1 MRRKSCQNVEKG
13 YKRILELID
22 RGGRNLWSKGRNSI
36 NNEEGMGT
44 IELVLLICVLIA
56 LALMFKDTIVEFVAD
71 ILGNI
76 SSQETVFDPGT
87 IAK

>member
-1 MRRKSCQNVEKG
+1 MEICAAPLAL
-13 YKRILELID
+13 KRFGMED
-22 RGGRNLWSKGRNSI
+22 KMQLWIRMKNAVA
-36 NNEEGMGT
+36 NEDGMGT

-56 LALMFKDTIVEFVAD
+56 LALMFKDTIVDFVSD

>member
-1 MRRKSCQNVEKG
+1 MQ
-13 YKRILELID
+13 
-22 RGGRNLWSKGRNSI
+22 LWIRMKNAI
-36 NNEEGMGT
+36 ANEDGMGT

-56 LALMFKDTIVEFVAD
+56 LALMFKDTIVDFVSD

>member
-1 MRRKSCQNVEKG
+1 MQIWL
-13 YKRILELID
+13 RIK
-22 RGGRNLWSKGRNSI
+22 NAMS
-36 NNEEGMGT
+36 NEEGLGT

-56 LALMFKDTIVEFVAD
+56 LALMFKDTIVEFVSG

-76 SSQETVFDPGT
+76 SSQETIFDPGS

>member
-1 MRRKSCQNVEKG
+1 MGMGKIVK
-13 YKRILELID
+13 KIKKEL
-22 RGGRNLWSKGRNSI
+22 L
-36 NNEEGMGT
+36 NEAGLGT

-56 LALMFKDTIVEFVAD
+56 LALMFKDTIVEFVSD

-76 SSQETVFDPGT
+76 SSQETVFDPGA

>member
-1 MRRKSCQNVEKG
+1 MTKGKSHRLRRKEMYMIQLWLRIKNV
-13 YKRILELID
+13 LE
-22 RGGRNLWSKGRNSI
+22 
-36 NNEEGMGT
+36 NEEGLGT

-56 LALMFKDTIVEFVAD
+56 LALMFKDTIVEFVSD

-76 SSQETVFDPGT
+76 SSQETVFDPSS

>member
-1 MRRKSCQNVEKG
+1 MQ
-13 YKRILELID
+13 
-22 RGGRNLWSKGRNSI
+22 LWIRMKNAI
-36 NNEEGMGT
+36 ANEEGLGT
-44 IELVLLICVLIA
+44 FERVLLICVLIG
-56 LALMFKDTIVEFVAD
+56 LALMFKDTIVDFVSD

>member
-1 MRRKSCQNVEKG
+1 MQ
-13 YKRILELID
+13 
-22 RGGRNLWSKGRNSI
+22 LWSKIKNTVL
-36 NNEEGMGT
+36 NEDGMGT

-56 LALMFKDTIVEFVAD
+56 LALMFKDTIVDFVSD

-76 SSQETVFDPGT
+76 SSQETVFDPGK

>member
-1 MRRKSCQNVEKG
+1 MKMGMGKIVK
-13 YKRILELID
+13 KIKKEL
-22 RGGRNLWSKGRNSI
+22 L
-36 NNEEGMGT
+36 NEAGLGT

-56 LALMFKDTIVEFVAD
+56 LALMFKDTIVEFVSD

-76 SSQETVFDPGT
+76 SSQETVFDPGA

>member
-1 MRRKSCQNVEKG
+1 MKQNHKIHVKKEFGNLGNMSRVWIGKVM
-13 YKRILELID
+13 L
-22 RGGRNLWSKGRNSI
+22 RGREAVT
-36 NNEEGMGT
+36 NEDGMGT

-56 LALMFKDTIVEFVAD
+56 LALMFKDTIVEFVEE

-76 SSQETVFDPGT
+76 SSQETVFDPGA

>member
-1 MRRKSCQNVEKG
+1 MRQMKKWIAG
-13 YKRILELID
+13 
-22 RGGRNLWSKGRNSI
+22 
-36 NNEEGMGT
+36 EEGLGT

-56 LALMFKDTIVEFVAD
+56 LALMFKDTIVEFVED

>member
-1 MRRKSCQNVEKG
+1 MQIWLRMKNAVV
-13 YKRILELID
+13 
-22 RGGRNLWSKGRNSI
+22 
-36 NNEEGMGT
+36 NEDGMGT

-56 LALMFKDTIVEFVAD
+56 LALMFKDTIVDFVSD

>member
-1 MRRKSCQNVEKG
+1 MKQTDVICAKKQPIKLM
-13 YKRILELID
+13 KRIQTGTAKVMQ
-22 RGGRNLWSKGRNSI
+22 RGRQAVE
-36 NNEEGMGT
+36 NEDGMGT

-56 LALMFKDTIVEFVAD
+56 LALMFKDTIVEFVSD

-87 IAK
+87 IAQ

>member
-1 MRRKSCQNVEKG
+1 MRKNLCTNRKGKSWRKEINDCR
-13 YKRILELID
+13 KRLYI
-22 RGGRNLWSKGRNSI
+22 RCKTAVG
-36 NNEEGMGT
+36 NEDGLGT

-56 LALMFKDTIVEFVAD
+56 LALMFKDTIVEFVED

>member
-1 MRRKSCQNVEKG
+1 MMKLWMRVKNAV
-13 YKRILELID
+13 D
-22 RGGRNLWSKGRNSI
+22 
-36 NNEEGMGT
+36 NEAGLGT

-56 LALMFKDTIVEFVAD
+56 LALMFKDTIVEFVSD

>member
-1 MRRKSCQNVEKG
+1 MMENRREGIIGWINYCGAK
-13 YKRILELID
+13 LIS
-22 RGGRNLWSKGRNSI
+22 RCRKAVA
-36 NNEEGMGT
+36 NEDGLGT

-56 LALMFKDTIVEFVAD
+56 LALMFKDTIVKFVSD
-71 ILGNI
+71 ILSNI

>member
-1 MRRKSCQNVEKG
+1 MKCRSVNDGKRVKRCFKEMFTGRVTKIWRRSKSM
-13 YKRILELID
+13 L
-22 RGGRNLWSKGRNSI
+22 
-36 NNEEGMGT
+36 NNEDGMGT

-76 SSQETVFDPGT
+76 SSQETVFDPGA
-87 IAK
+87 IAQ

>member
-1 MRRKSCQNVEKG
+1 MKQKMHRMVKYKG
-13 YKRILELID
+13 ILQFIE
-22 RGGRNLWSKGRNSI
+22 RGGDSI
-36 NNEEGMGT
+36 RKKCKEAVSNEDGLGT

-56 LALMFKDTIVEFVAD
+56 LALMFKDTIVEFVSD

-76 SSQETVFDPGT
+76 SSQETVFDPRS